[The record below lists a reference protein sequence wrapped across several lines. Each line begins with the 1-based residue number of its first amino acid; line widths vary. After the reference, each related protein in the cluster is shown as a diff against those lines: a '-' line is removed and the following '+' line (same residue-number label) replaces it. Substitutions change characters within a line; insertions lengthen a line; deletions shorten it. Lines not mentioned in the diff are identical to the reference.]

1 MQINIATA
9 NRVWSHF
16 WNAVGHAGRVK
27 LLYEVAGAS
36 LGTMSGGLTWL
47 AGVGA
52 WSIVIGVLIYF
63 IFSVSVYLRSM
74 GAFSRTHI
82 PDFMRNILINASS
95 PDSPALLS
103 GTASET
109 FDKITLFLDYSAYFG
124 DAIWSQRLRIKLAS
138 FNPFEKGIR
147 YEAVIFSRTLER
159 EDSCVKLGE

>member
-1 MQINIATA
+1 
-9 NRVWSHF
+9 
-16 WNAVGHAGRVK
+16 
-27 LLYEVAGAS
+27 
-36 LGTMSGGLTWL
+36 
-47 AGVGA
+47 
-52 WSIVIGVLIYF
+52 
-63 IFSVSVYLRSM
+63 
-74 GAFSRTHI
+74 
-82 PDFMRNILINASS
+82 MRNILINASS